1 MIPTCVTRLIKN
13 THKFSN
19 YRLQQLNHEIAG
31 FVISSKFAYFKICV
45 YLVISR
51 GQTLSVYVGDYQL
64 PPLKILFL
72 CRIVSTVVLELFSYT
87 AGI

>member
-1 MIPTCVTRLIKN
+1 MCN
-13 THKFSN
+13 TLDKEHSKFSS

-31 FVISSKFAYFKICV
+31 FVISSKFTYLKICT
-45 YLVISR
+45 YTVISR

-64 PPLKILFL
+64 PPLKILFV
-72 CRIVSTVVLELFSYT
+72 CRIVSTVVLELFSYI